1 MTQGEQT
8 MDDIFFT
15 YFWKQKLDLLFWLC
29 SVASREPCCPEQ
41 AIIDKI
47 MEEAAQVS
55 VIWMGLT

>member
-1 MTQGEQT
+1 

-29 SVASREPCCPEQ
+29 SFASREPCCPEQ
-41 AIIDKI
+41 TIMDKI